1 MDTVTESAMAIAIA
15 KSGGIGI
22 IHRNLDMKKQSK
34 EVEKV
39 KKKNLFVGAAI
50 GTNIDD
56 LKRASMLIDSGVDL
70 IVIDTAHGHSEKVL
84 KTLSKLKKISSN
96 IPICV
101 GNIATGEAAKK
112 LHNAG
117 ADIIKVGIGPGSIC
131 TTRMVAGIGV
141 PQITAVMEVCNA
153 LKGRKMKTAKDYL
166 EEANKVVKKI
176 DVNKAIEIHKNKS
189 AIFIDVRDSSDIAK
203 TGSIE
208 GSLKIQRGLIE
219 FVADEGTEF
228 YNDNLQKDSE
238 IILVCGAG
246 GQAAL
251 TGKTLIDMGYENVL
265 NVGAIGDWEK
275 NGGPISR

>member
-1 MDTVTESAMAIAIA
+1 
-15 KSGGIGI
+15 
-22 IHRNLDMKKQSK
+22 
-34 EVEKV
+34 
-39 KKKNLFVGAAI
+39 
-50 GTNIDD
+50 
-56 LKRASMLIDSGVDL
+56 
-70 IVIDTAHGHSEKVL
+70 
-84 KTLSKLKKISSN
+84 
-96 IPICV
+96 
-101 GNIATGEAAKK
+101 
-112 LHNAG
+112 
-117 ADIIKVGIGPGSIC
+117 
-131 TTRMVAGIGV
+131 
-141 PQITAVMEVCNA
+141 
-153 LKGRKMKTAKDYL
+153 MKTAKDYL
-166 EEANKVVKKI
+166 DEANKVVKKI

-189 AIFIDVRDSSDIAK
+189 AIFIDVRDSSDIEK

-251 TGKTLIDMGYENVL
+251 TGKTLIDMGYKNVL

>member
-1 MDTVTESAMAIAIA
+1 
-15 KSGGIGI
+15 
-22 IHRNLDMKKQSK
+22 
-34 EVEKV
+34 
-39 KKKNLFVGAAI
+39 
-50 GTNIDD
+50 
-56 LKRASMLIDSGVDL
+56 
-70 IVIDTAHGHSEKVL
+70 
-84 KTLSKLKKISSN
+84 
-96 IPICV
+96 
-101 GNIATGEAAKK
+101 
-112 LHNAG
+112 
-117 ADIIKVGIGPGSIC
+117 
-131 TTRMVAGIGV
+131 
-141 PQITAVMEVCNA
+141 
-153 LKGRKMKTAKDYL
+153 MKTAKDYL

-189 AIFIDVRDSSDIAK
+189 AIFIDVRDSSDIEK

-251 TGKTLIDMGYENVL
+251 TGKTLIDMGYKNVL